1 MNTKTVVLLLATLS
15 CGVAFAQE
23 SALGIAQRPN
33 VGVQGDAEILVD
45 PDYAV
50 LRLSV
55 QHFGTDVV
63 GVRDQSQAAVMQL
76 LADAR
81 ALGIAA
87 PDLASTPSMVF
98 PGRWQCSNCSD
109 AEKESG
115 HTAHTSVT
123 ITLRRIATLADLVAR
138 LSSDKHVLLQDVEY
152 HTTALRQHRDRARAL
167 AMQAAREKAQ
177 ALSSEIG
184 QTIGKA
190 LSIAEQLQLL
200 RVLFQPRRMGPG
212 CDVAERQCRGRS
224 RGGRGHGRR
233 SGRAGA
239 HRGAR
244 AGVGVVRTAVSLH
257 SFFFP
262 RQRQV
267 TGFFA

>member
-1 MNTKTVVLLLATLS
+1 MKTRMLALLLAMLP
-15 CGVAFAQE
+15 CGMALAQD
-23 SALGIAQRPN
+23 STLGIAQRPN
-33 VGVQGDAEILVD
+33 VAVQGDAEILVD

-63 GVRDQSQAAVMQL
+63 GVRNQSQAAVTQL

-109 AEKESG
+109 AEKNG
-115 HTAHTSVT
+115 GQTAHTSVT

-138 LSSDKHVLLQDVEY
+138 LSSDKSVLLQDVEY

-167 AMQAAREKAQ
+167 AIQAAREKAQ
-177 ALSSEIG
+177 ALSGEIG
-184 QTIGKA
+184 QSIGKA
-190 LSIAEQLQLL
+190 MSISEQSASGDGYWSWSQW
-200 RVLFQPRRMGPG
+200 GYSCCG
-212 CDVAERQCRGRS
+212 YYSS
-224 RGGRGHGRR
+224 RGGWGSGAMSQNVSVAADPAAGGGTGGGPVAPGRIAV
-233 SGRAGA
+233 RAS
-239 HRGAR
+239 
-244 AGVGVVRTAVSLH
+244 VS
-257 SFFFP
+257 
-262 RQRQV
+262 V
-267 TGFFA
+267 TFELL